1 MTPPAMTPEQISE
14 AALLYTDHEWTAVD
28 IAEHFDLDP
37 RVVRRALVNA
47 GVALR
52 PQSAAPVLRIKQC
65 TRCLH
70 FLPVGL
76 FSWSGTADKRRL
88 QSQCI
93 DCTNQRESDRWTVD
107 VQPLAAALGNWRMQ

>member
-1 MTPPAMTPEQISE
+1 MSLTAEQWDE
-14 AALLYTDHEWTAVD
+14 AVLLYTEHEWDTVELS
-28 IAEHFDLDP
+28 EHFGITRQAMARGL
-37 RVVRRALVNA
+37 VRR
-47 GVALR
+47 GVAMR
-52 PQSAAPVLRIKQC
+52 ASTQAAPQLRIKQC

-76 FSWSGTADKRRL
+76 FSWSGTANKRRL